1 MQSFAVP
8 PISGQATI
16 RGQNRRANREI
27 EMAEQ
32 SPGHVASTKASEE
45 HLIDRLDSWKEIA
58 AYVKRDVTTVQ
69 RWEKREGMPV
79 HRHLHDKRG
88 SVYAL
93 TEELD
98 LWVQSRR
105 LPDGVAEDVPELE
118 PASKT
123 PPKDPAQQSQSA
135 SRKTTRLWLLLT
147 VALCVCLASAA
158 WLLFRHRPHT
168 TTPPKITSLA
178 VLPLENLSGDP
189 AQEYLADG
197 MTEEVIGRMSMIHG
211 LRVIFRTSVMQLK
224 YTKLLAPEI
233 AAKLGVDSLVEGSV
247 IREGN
252 RIRVHAQLIRPAND
266 EHFWSETYDRELGDA
281 LTLES
286 EVAESIAQKVE
297 TTITGEE
304 HARLIAA
311 RPVSPDVYEVY
322 LKGLAAPENNRADME
337 AKIAY
342 FNEAIRRDPTFAPA
356 YVGLANGYGWLGLVE
371 VGAMRPLE
379 ARQRVITAARKALEL
394 DPNLGEAHAQ
404 LAFVY
409 MEGWQWSNAEA
420 EYRRAL
426 ELNPNDA
433 AAYLG
438 FGAGWLMLQGRTDEA
453 LAMSRRALELDPL
466 GDAGT
471 ELGWVLFHA
480 RRYDEAIQELRSAI
494 AVHPNKAYARSA
506 LAEVLICKGQSGEAI
521 SLLKEANV
529 MTNHSPGSV
538 LWLAVAY
545 AHAGRRKEA
554 VHLIDEL
561 KMRQRTTYVPPAA
574 FVYPYLAL
582 GDNDQAFDWLER
594 AYREQSNIL
603 MFLRVGPFFD
613 PVRNDPRFK
622 DLVRRVGLN

>member
-1 MQSFAVP
+1 
-8 PISGQATI
+8 
-16 RGQNRRANREI
+16 
-27 EMAEQ
+27 
-32 SPGHVASTKASEE
+32 
-45 HLIDRLDSWKEIA
+45 
-58 AYVKRDVTTVQ
+58 
-69 RWEKREGMPV
+69 
-79 HRHLHDKRG
+79 
-88 SVYAL
+88 
-93 TEELD
+93 
-98 LWVQSRR
+98 
-105 LPDGVAEDVPELE
+105 
-118 PASKT
+118 
-123 PPKDPAQQSQSA
+123 
-135 SRKTTRLWLLLT
+135 
-147 VALCVCLASAA
+147 
-158 WLLFRHRPHT
+158 
-168 TTPPKITSLA
+168 
-178 VLPLENLSGDP
+178 
-189 AQEYLADG
+189 
-197 MTEEVIGRMSMIHG
+197 
-211 LRVIFRTSVMQLK
+211 
-224 YTKLLAPEI
+224 
-233 AAKLGVDSLVEGSV
+233 
-247 IREGN
+247 
-252 RIRVHAQLIRPAND
+252 
-266 EHFWSETYDRELGDA
+266 